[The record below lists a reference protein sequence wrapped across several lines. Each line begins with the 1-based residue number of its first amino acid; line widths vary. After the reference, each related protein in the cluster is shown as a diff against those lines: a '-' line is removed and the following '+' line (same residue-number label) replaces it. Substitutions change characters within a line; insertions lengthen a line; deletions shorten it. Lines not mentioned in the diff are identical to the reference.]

1 MSSWP
6 KIIRDPVHNLISFD
20 DTPCDRLLLNLIN
33 TSEFQRLRRIKQLG
47 FSQLTFPGADHSRF
61 AHSIG
66 VMHVARQMLA
76 HVATVC
82 PGCADEDQRMVV
94 LTAALLHDIGHG
106 PFSHAFETITGDRH
120 KARTL
125 EIISSDGTE
134 INKVLRAAA
143 PELPERL
150 RVFFDEDIEEASK
163 TIALTSPYLTQIVS
177 SQLDADRFDYLLR
190 DSHATGSDAGRYDMQ
205 WLIEHL
211 EVNRDRG
218 RFYLQSKALMEAE
231 AYVFARYHMYR
242 TVYYHKTTRTAE
254 VMLKMLFR
262 RYKDLLGQ
270 ADGVAAKLALVA
282 DAPPAVP
289 RAFVAKIELPEYL
302 LLDDH
307 TMTEFAKACRRCNDK
322 VLSTLAGG
330 LLDRKLFKT
339 INVSEAEKLNL
350 VKFHERAKELVA
362 ERLRSSCA
370 IFFGCRQ
377 PW

>member
-1 MSSWP
+1 
-6 KIIRDPVHNLISFD
+6 
-20 DTPCDRLLLNLIN
+20 
-33 TSEFQRLRRIKQLG
+33 
-47 FSQLTFPGADHSRF
+47 
-61 AHSIG
+61 
-66 VMHVARQMLA
+66 
-76 HVATVC
+76 
-82 PGCADEDQRMVV
+82 
-94 LTAALLHDIGHG
+94 
-106 PFSHAFETITGDRH
+106 
-120 KARTL
+120 
-125 EIISSDGTE
+125 
-134 INKVLRAAA
+134 
-143 PELPERL
+143 
-150 RVFFDEDIEEASK
+150 
-163 TIALTSPYLTQIVS
+163 
-177 SQLDADRFDYLLR
+177 
-190 DSHATGSDAGRYDMQ
+190 
-205 WLIEHL
+205 
-211 EVNRDRG
+211 
-218 RFYLQSKALMEAE
+218 MEAE

-242 TVYYHKTTRTAE
+242 TVYYHKTTRAAE

-362 ERLRSSCA
+362 EHLGLPVRYFLDADSPGDTPYKPYNPDAAKPTMQIYIATASGTQSELSA
-370 IFFGCRQ
+370 ISDNVKNLTKPYTLVRYYFPECVRDIIQ
-377 PW
+377 TDAVPLLIKD